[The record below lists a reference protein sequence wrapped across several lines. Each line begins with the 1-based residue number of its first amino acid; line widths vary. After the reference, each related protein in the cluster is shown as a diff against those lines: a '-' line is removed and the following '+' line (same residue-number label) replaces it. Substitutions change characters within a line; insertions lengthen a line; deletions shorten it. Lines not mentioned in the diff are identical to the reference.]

1 MLKSLVQSDLIVM
14 SREADQY
21 GEFQNIIEGVLTRKC
36 LIKVHDVRSQDQL
49 HNKGYGDKENNN
61 YFLETYEALYLL
73 YLNKLVITNGN
84 VVDFSGLLKHV
95 LKYDKGIVTKFLVY
109 RDLRSRGYVVKE
121 GFGFGADF
129 RVYERGGYEKKRAKY
144 VVFCINEG
152 INVKVGELS
161 KNVREI
167 EIMGKSEIAAV
178 VERRGEVIYYK
189 LINMKFNE
197 NKKQETTAALKER
210 I

>member
-1 MLKSLVQSDLIVM
+1 L
-14 SREADQY
+14 
-21 GEFQNIIEGVLTRKC
+21 
-36 LIKVHDVRSQDQL
+36 
-49 HNKGYGDKENNN
+49 
-61 YFLETYEALYLL
+61 LETYEALYLL
-73 YLNKLVITNGN
+73 YLNKLVITNGSIDN
-84 VVDFSGLLKHV
+84 FGSLLKHV
-95 LKYDKGIVTKFLVY
+95 LKYDEEIVTRFLVY

-129 RVYERGGYEKKRAKY
+129 RVYERGEYEKKRAKY

-167 EIMGKSEIAAV
+167 ETMGKNAIAAV

-189 LINMKFNE
+189 LTNMNFKE
-197 NKKQETTAALKER
+197 NKKQETTLTLKER
-210 I
+210 K

>member
-1 MLKSLVQSDLIVM
+1 M
-14 SREADQY
+14 SSEADQNS
-21 GEFQNIIEGVLTRKC
+21 EFQNVVEGVLTKKC
-36 LIKVHDVRSQDQL
+36 LIKIIDTRSQDQL
-49 HNKGYGDKENNN
+49 RNKGFGDGEDNV
-61 YFLETYEALYLL
+61 YLLETYEALYLL
-73 YLNKLVITNGN
+73 YLKKLVIT
-84 VVDFSGLLKHV
+84 SGKIDNFASLLKLV
-95 LKYDKGIVTKFLVY
+95 LKYDKEIVTRFLVY

-129 RVYERGGYEKKRAKY
+129 RVYERGEYEKKRAKY

-167 EIMGKSEIAAV
+167 ETMGKNAIAAV

-189 LINMKFNE
+189 LTNMKFKE
-197 NKKQETTAALKER
+197 NKKQETTLTLRER
-210 I
+210 K

>member
-1 MLKSLVQSDLIVM
+1 M
-14 SREADQY
+14 SREADQDS
-21 GEFQNIIEGVLTRKC
+21 EFQNIIEGVLTRKC
-36 LIKVHDVRSQDQL
+36 LIKIGDLRSQDQL
-49 HNKGYGDKENNN
+49 RNKGYGDKENNS

-73 YLNKLVITNGN
+73 YLDKLVITNGN
-84 VVDFSGLLKHV
+84 VADFSSLLKHV
-95 LKYDKGIVTKFLVY
+95 LKYDKEIVTKFLVY

-129 RVYERGGYEKKRAKY
+129 RVYERGAYEKQRAKY

-167 EIMGKSEIAAV
+167 ETMGKNAIAAV

-189 LINMKFNE
+189 LTNMKFNE
-197 NKKQETTAALKER
+197 NKKQETTVTLKER
-210 I
+210 K

>member
-1 MLKSLVQSDLIVM
+1 M
-14 SREADQY
+14 SSEEDQNS
-21 GEFQNIIEGVLTRKC
+21 EFQNVIEGVLTKKS
-36 LIKVHDVRSQDQL
+36 LIKIVDTRSQDQL
-49 HNKGYGDKENNN
+49 RNKGFGDKEDDD
-61 YFLETYEALYLL
+61 YLLETYEALYLL
-73 YLNKLVITNGN
+73 YLNKLVITNGSIDN
-84 VVDFSGLLKHV
+84 FGSLLKHV
-95 LKYDKGIVTKFLVY
+95 LKYDKEIVTRFLVY

-167 EIMGKSEIAAV
+167 ETMGKNAIAAV

-189 LINMKFNE
+189 LTNMKFNE
-197 NKKQETTAALKER
+197 NKKQDNFNP
-210 I
+210 

>member
-1 MLKSLVQSDLIVM
+1 M
-14 SREADQY
+14 SSEADQNS
-21 GEFQNIIEGVLTRKC
+21 EFQNVIEGVLTKKC
-36 LIKVHDVRSQDQL
+36 LIKIIDTRSQDQL
-49 HNKGYGDKENNN
+49 RNKGYGDKEDND
-61 YFLETYEALYLL
+61 YLLETYEALYLL
-73 YLNKLVITNGN
+73 YLNKLVITNGSIDN
-84 VVDFSGLLKHV
+84 FGSLLKHV
-95 LKYDKGIVTKFLVY
+95 LKYDKEIVTRFLVY

-167 EIMGKSEIAAV
+167 ETMGKNAIAAV

-189 LINMKFNE
+189 LTNMKFNE
-197 NKKQETTAALKER
+197 NKKQETTLTLKER
-210 I
+210 K

>member
-1 MLKSLVQSDLIVM
+1 M
-14 SREADQY
+14 SSEADQNS
-21 GEFQNIIEGVLTRKC
+21 EFQNVIEGLMDKKC
-36 LIKVHDVRSQDQL
+36 LIKIIDTRSQDQL
-49 HNKGYGDKENNN
+49 RNKGYGDKEDND
-61 YFLETYEALYLL
+61 YLLETYEALYLL
-73 YLNKLVITNGN
+73 YLKKLVITNGSI
-84 VVDFSGLLKHV
+84 DFGSLLKQALRH
-95 LKYDKGIVTKFLVY
+95 DKEIVTKFLVY

-129 RVYERGGYEKKRAKY
+129 RVYERGGYEKKRAKF

-167 EIMGKSEIAAV
+167 ETMGKNAIAAV

-189 LINMKFNE
+189 LTNMKFNE
-197 NKKQETTAALKER
+197 NKKQQSALILQER
-210 I
+210 K

>member
-1 MLKSLVQSDLIVM
+1 M
-14 SREADQY
+14 SSEADQNS
-21 GEFQNIIEGVLTRKC
+21 EFQNVIEGVLTKKC
-36 LIKVHDVRSQDQL
+36 LIKIVDTRSQDQL
-49 HNKGYGDKENNN
+49 RNKGYGDREDND
-61 YFLETYEALYLL
+61 YLLETYEALYLL
-73 YLNKLVITNGN
+73 YLNKLVIT
-84 VVDFSGLLKHV
+84 SGRIDNFASLLKHV
-95 LKYDKGIVTKFLVY
+95 LKYDKEIVTRFLVY

-129 RVYERGGYEKKRAKY
+129 RVYERGEYEKKRAKY

-167 EIMGKSEIAAV
+167 ETMGKNAIAAV

-189 LINMKFNE
+189 LTNMKFKE
-197 NKKQETTAALKER
+197 NKKQETTLTLKER
-210 I
+210 K

>member
-1 MLKSLVQSDLIVM
+1 M
-14 SREADQY
+14 SSEVDENS
-21 GEFQNIIEGVLTRKC
+21 EFQNVIEGVLTKKS
-36 LIKVHDVRSQDQL
+36 LIKIVDTRSQDQL
-49 HNKGYGDKENNN
+49 RNKGFGDKEDND
-61 YFLETYEALYLL
+61 YLLETYEALYLL
-73 YLNKLVITNGN
+73 YLNKLVITNGSIDN
-84 VVDFSGLLKHV
+84 FGSLLKHV
-95 LKYDKGIVTKFLVY
+95 LKYDKEIVTRFLVY

-129 RVYERGGYEKKRAKY
+129 RVYERGEYEKKRAKY

-167 EIMGKSEIAAV
+167 ETMGKNAIAAV

-189 LINMKFNE
+189 LTNMNFKE
-197 NKKQETTAALKER
+197 NKKQETTLTLKER
-210 I
+210 K

>member
-1 MLKSLVQSDLIVM
+1 M
-14 SREADQY
+14 SSEADQNS
-21 GEFQNIIEGVLTRKC
+21 EFQNVVEGVLTKKC
-36 LIKVHDVRSQDQL
+36 LIKIVDTTSQDQL
-49 HNKGYGDKENNN
+49 RNKGYGDREDND
-61 YFLETYEALYLL
+61 YLLETYEALYLL
-73 YLNKLVITNGN
+73 YLNKLVIT
-84 VVDFSGLLKHV
+84 SGRIDNFASLLKHV
-95 LKYDKGIVTKFLVY
+95 LKYDKEIVTRFLVY

-129 RVYERGGYEKKRAKY
+129 RVYERGEYEKKRAKY

-167 EIMGKSEIAAV
+167 ETMGKNAIAAV

-189 LINMKFNE
+189 LTNMKFKE
-197 NKKQETTAALKER
+197 NKKQETTLTLKER
-210 I
+210 E

>member
-1 MLKSLVQSDLIVM
+1 M
-14 SREADQY
+14 SSEADQNS
-21 GEFQNIIEGVLTRKC
+21 EFQNIIEGVLTKKC
-36 LIKVHDVRSQDQL
+36 LTKIVDTRFQDQL
-49 HNKGYGDKENNN
+49 RNKGYGDKEDNE
-61 YFLETYEALYLL
+61 YLLETYEALYLL
-73 YLNKLVITNGN
+73 YLNKLVINNGSIDN
-84 VVDFSGLLKHV
+84 FGGLLKHV
-95 LKYDKGIVTKFLVY
+95 LKYDKEIVTRFLVY

-129 RVYERGGYEKKRAKY
+129 RVYERGEYEKKRAKY

-167 EIMGKSEIAAV
+167 ETMGKNAIAAV

-189 LINMKFNE
+189 LTNMKFKE
-197 NKKQETTAALKER
+197 NKKQETTLSLKER
-210 I
+210 K